1 MLNGLLEVELEMK
14 NSTAKLSEHLQE
26 KSNELSVSV
35 TQVHTQVAQ
44 VAQQCSVLNELK
56 AKMSEIV
63 LARNISACLR
73 QTLACRMCT
82 NIPATVVVVTA
93 CCGQVAGCGPC
104 MQTYL
109 KENDSCLFCKA
120 SAFATKLIFLKG
132 FSEVL
137 DQFQ

>member
-1 MLNGLLEVELEMK
+1 MLNGLLEVELEIK
-14 NSTAKLSEHLQE
+14 NSTAKLSEHFQD

-35 TQVHTQVAQ
+35 TQVHTQVTQ
-44 VAQQCSVLNELK
+44 IAQQCSVLNEVK
-56 AKMSEIV
+56 SKMSELA

-73 QTLACRMCT
+73 QTLACKLCT
-82 NIPATVVVVTA
+82 NIPATLVVVTA
-93 CCGQVAGCGPC
+93 CCAQVAGCGPC

-120 SAFATKLIFLKG
+120 SAFSTKLIFLKG

-137 DQFQ
+137 DQLQ